1 MDGIGGLARYG
12 LSLPFC
18 IFQNYLVLNIQ
29 SIPIARF
36 MSNFAVKWRGRAYFI
51 LGGKSMSNFKDH
63 PIRSRFLWFG
73 QVCIAALIGI
83 VLLLPISTA
92 EANFF
97 DTIKDIYNLPKDV
110 ENLQKQYEEAKKS
123 YDETKQ
129 QVEEQKQLLE
139 DQKNQLLAASQ
150 KALETEKRLAQ
161 QNKELQDHNDELLT
175 RLQAMEE
182 TVSSKDK
189 WIHRIKV
196 TGITLVSM
204 VVLYFVLG
212 RLFRVVIWRRNN
224 RRVH

>member
-1 MDGIGGLARYG
+1 MPRFKKQRKSAR
-12 LSLPFC
+12 
-18 IFQNYLVLNIQ
+18 
-29 SIPIARF
+29 
-36 MSNFAVKWRGRAYFI
+36 M
-51 LGGKSMSNFKDH
+51 
-63 PIRSRFLWFG
+63 LWFG
-73 QVCIAALIGI
+73 QVMIIAMVWIGFQFHASI
-83 VLLLPISTA
+83 A

-129 QVEEQKQLLE
+129 QVEEQRQQLEDQSKQLLE
-139 DQKNQLLAASQ
+139 SVQ
-150 KALETEKRLAQ
+150 KAQETEERLAQ